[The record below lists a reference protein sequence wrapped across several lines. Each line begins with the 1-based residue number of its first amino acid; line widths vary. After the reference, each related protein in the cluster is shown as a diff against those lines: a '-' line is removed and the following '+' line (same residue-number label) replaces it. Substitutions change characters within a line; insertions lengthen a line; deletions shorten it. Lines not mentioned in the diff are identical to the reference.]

1 MERKNFSIPEAID
14 FGWCS
19 MKNNFWLFAIL
30 LIILG
35 VFSAISDRF
44 SKSAKDLPI
53 LIVIITNLVFLFLN
67 VMIHIGIIKISLKL
81 ANNQKGEFV
90 DFFSSLHLFFKFL
103 FASIVYGLI
112 VLAGFIL
119 LIIPGI
125 IWSVQFGFFGYL
137 IISHGLGI
145 SASLKK
151 SSEIT
156 SGIKGKLLIFY
167 LLLFVINLAG
177 LLCLIIGLFVA
188 IPTTIIAGAY
198 VYRKLLDQALVNTNV
213 SITTTST

>member
-1 MERKNFSIPEAID
+1 MDRKNFSIPEAID

-19 MKNNFWLFAIL
+19 MKNNFWFFAVL

-35 VFSAISDRF
+35 AFSAISDKF

-81 ANNQKGEFV
+81 ANNQKAEFV
-90 DFFSSLHLFFKFL
+90 DFFSSMHLFFKFL
-103 FASIVYGLI
+103 FVSIVYGLI

-137 IISHGLGI
+137 IISHDMGI

-156 SGIKGKLLIFY
+156 KDIKGKLLIFY

-177 LLCLIIGLFVA
+177 MLCLIVGLFVS
-188 IPTTIIAGAY
+188 IPTTIVAGAY
-198 VYRKLLDQALVNTNV
+198 VYRKLLDQTLAAQNV
-213 SITTTST
+213 SIATAKA

>member
-1 MERKNFSIPEAID
+1 
-14 FGWCS
+14 
-19 MKNNFWLFAIL
+19 
-30 LIILG
+30 
-35 VFSAISDRF
+35 
-44 SKSAKDLPI
+44 
-53 LIVIITNLVFLFLN
+53 
-67 VMIHIGIIKISLKL
+67 
-81 ANNQKGEFV
+81 
-90 DFFSSLHLFFKFL
+90 
-103 FASIVYGLI
+103 
-112 VLAGFIL
+112 
-119 LIIPGI
+119 
-125 IWSVQFGFFGYL
+125 VQFGFFGYL

-151 SSEIT
+151 SSEVT
-156 SGIKGKLLIFY
+156 RGIKGKLLIFY

>member
-1 MERKNFSIPEAID
+1 MERKKFSIPEAID

-19 MKNNFWLFAIL
+19 MKSNFWFFAVL
-30 LIILG
+30 LIVLG
-35 VFSAISDRF
+35 VFSFISNRF

-67 VMIHIGIIKISLKL
+67 VMIQIGIIKISLKL
-81 ANNQKGEFV
+81 ADNQKGEIV
-90 DFFSSLHLFFKFL
+90 DFFSSNHLFFKFL

-119 LIIPGI
+119 LIIPGV
-125 IWSVQFGFFGYL
+125 IWSVQFGFFNYL
-137 IISHGLGI
+137 IIAKGLGV

-156 SGIKGKLLIFY
+156 RGIKGKLLIFY
-167 LLLFVINLAG
+167 LLLFIINLAG
-177 LLCLIIGLFVA
+177 ALCLIIGLFVTV
-188 IPTTIIAGAY
+188 PTTIIAGAY
-198 VYRKLLDQALVNTNV
+198 VYRKLFEQTELAQNV
-213 SITTTST
+213 SVTPAGA